1 MFNEEDY
8 KQILSSII
16 DDIFDDVKLF
26 LLEKIGNYR
35 DYLKLYLNKDSISDK
50 IEIYS
55 WINEKLNNTKKDNK
69 QYKDLIKGIQDNIFA
84 LINISLEEFYYLSR
98 QIFQNLIK
106 DIIDKLE
113 KDKNMQLN
121 YIELVIQS
129 LIKKEYDFDQETK
142 EIKNILILHIKL
154 LCELKKFDQIVPA
167 FQSYSLYPFEE
178 CLTCCEKAGADEGCI
193 YLYIKE
199 GSIEKGFDLSISKL
213 DGIFNKILDN
223 INNESDNKELFYIFN
238 KYLLNSKNICEN
250 NDKEDLW
257 FKLLDILYKYENESS
272 KLIKKYE
279 NNPQK
284 KKLSDELYQ
293 KIIEDIKDL
302 TEKMCSFVSMKRILE
317 VVTNK
322 NKISGFIEYK
332 ELIMKLLS
340 IYSNSSDILL
350 SVKRLLNSL
359 IFQNEHKFQEYNLKG
374 GTLNDICDKCNK
386 KFISDKIFI
395 FKCKHIFHKEC
406 LDIQITEFGKE
417 AFCPLCLDTNFENIN
432 NKEKSLVINDKNLI
446 EEKNKGGKIFKNRIS
461 QKLQRFDD
469 NFLDKNKIMI
479 KNSIAI

>member
-1 MFNEEDY
+1 
-8 KQILSSII
+8 
-16 DDIFDDVKLF
+16 
-26 LLEKIGNYR
+26 
-35 DYLKLYLNKDSISDK
+35 
-50 IEIYS
+50 
-55 WINEKLNNTKKDNK
+55 
-69 QYKDLIKGIQDNIFA
+69 
-84 LINISLEEFYYLSR
+84 
-98 QIFQNLIK
+98 
-106 DIIDKLE
+106 
-113 KDKNMQLN
+113 
-121 YIELVIQS
+121 
-129 LIKKEYDFDQETK
+129 
-142 EIKNILILHIKL
+142 
-154 LCELKKFDQIVPA
+154 
-167 FQSYSLYPFEE
+167 
-178 CLTCCEKAGADEGCI
+178 
-193 YLYIKE
+193 
-199 GSIEKGFDLSISKL
+199 
-213 DGIFNKILDN
+213 
-223 INNESDNKELFYIFN
+223 
-238 KYLLNSKNICEN
+238 
-250 NDKEDLW
+250 
-257 FKLLDILYKYENESS
+257 
-272 KLIKKYE
+272 
-279 NNPQK
+279 
-284 KKLSDELYQ
+284 
-293 KIIEDIKDL
+293 
-302 TEKMCSFVSMKRILE
+302 MKRILE